1 MPISAS
7 FNVKIERLARRRRE
21 ATLLDSLLR
30 SLDSQCFSM
39 LQIAARIK
47 GLINRFVS
55 HVNVIR
61 LGLESL

>member
-1 MPISAS
+1 
-7 FNVKIERLARRRRE
+7 
-21 ATLLDSLLR
+21 
-30 SLDSQCFSM
+30 M

>member
-7 FNVKIERLARRRRE
+7 FNVKIERLARRLRE

-47 GLINRFVS
+47 SLINRFVS